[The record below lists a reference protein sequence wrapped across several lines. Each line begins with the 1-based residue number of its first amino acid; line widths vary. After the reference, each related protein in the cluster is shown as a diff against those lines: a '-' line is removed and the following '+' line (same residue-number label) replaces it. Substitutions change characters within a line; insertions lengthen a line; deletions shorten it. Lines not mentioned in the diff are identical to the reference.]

1 MGYFNAEQV
10 YWSHLKFP
18 TAKSD
23 VRQYY
28 EPLVQPQAVV
38 QQPNCAFKY
47 AVQPGD
53 SIYLIAQRFNINIDA
68 LLNANPQVT
77 NPDQIFPGLVLCI
90 PDQELGG
97 MPPADCSGFIYT
109 VMQGDTLWLISQRF
123 GVSLQA
129 IINANPQVTN
139 PNRIFPGQR
148 ICIPAT

>member
-28 EPLVQPQAVV
+28 EPLGQPEAVV

-53 SIYLIAQRFNINIDA
+53 SIYLIRSA
-68 LLNANPQVT
+68 
-77 NPDQIFPGLVLCI
+77 
-90 PDQELGG
+90 
-97 MPPADCSGFIYT
+97 
-109 VMQGDTLWLISQRF
+109 
-123 GVSLQA
+123 
-129 IINANPQVTN
+129 
-139 PNRIFPGQR
+139 
-148 ICIPAT
+148 